1 MDTRLE
7 PVSEAGFGQRLRNDI
22 GFGHVSNGVCLDV
35 TVQCCMSLWESL
47 IAVRVGQCLS
57 KVIYTVHVC
66 NQGKQVSC
74 NHGNNCQSA
83 PANIT
88 CVGLGRT
95 THCTCWVQVRLPLKD
110 VSRGC
115 TLDFKP
121 SSQGR
126 CIKTWMR
133 AAPWRIKSK
142 WLDFPAKKL
151 PRSCVMWPAE
161 RAP

>member
-1 MDTRLE
+1 METRRE
-7 PVSEAGFGQRLRNDI
+7 PVSQAGFGQKLRNDI
-22 GFGHVSNGVCLDV
+22 GFGHVSNGICLDV

-47 IAVRVGQCLS
+47 ISVWVEQCLS

-66 NQGKQVSC
+66 YQGKQVSC

-95 THCTCWVQVRLPLKD
+95 THSTCWVQVRLPLRD
-110 VSRGC
+110 VASSC

-133 AAPWRIKSK
+133 AVSLRIKPK
-142 WLDFPAKKL
+142 WLERKKKITQ
-151 PRSCVMWPAE
+151 
-161 RAP
+161 RARALTKGIS